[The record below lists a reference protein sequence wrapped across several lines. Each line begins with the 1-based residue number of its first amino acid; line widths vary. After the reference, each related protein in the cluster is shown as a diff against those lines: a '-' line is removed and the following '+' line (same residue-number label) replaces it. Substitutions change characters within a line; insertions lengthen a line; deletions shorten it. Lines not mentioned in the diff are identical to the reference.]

1 MTAISATRRQMKEMA
16 DGTIRVQVDIDPAF
30 RAAFLQAFPSIDMPI
45 ALAPLVA
52 NFERRPEAPK
62 EQPKGGAGAKWLA
75 MRCDEE
81 SFWEFLGSIN
91 DGAAPASEQ
100 GAAAI
105 VRSLLGVQ
113 SRAEVDTDPDA
124 KARFDELRMRW
135 IDWCA
140 END

>member
-45 ALAPLVA
+45 ALAPLVSD
-52 NFERRPEAPK
+52 FERKHEPK
-62 EQPKGGAGAKWLA
+62 AKGGVGSKWLA
-75 MRCDEE
+75 MRCAEPG
-81 SFWEFLGSIN
+81 FWEFL
-91 DGAAPASEQ
+91 APMNSGNAPTSEA
-100 GAAAI
+100 AAAI
-105 VRSLLGVQ
+105 VVREHLQVT

-124 KARFDELRMRW
+124 KARFDELRMQW
-135 IDWCA
+135 LDWCA